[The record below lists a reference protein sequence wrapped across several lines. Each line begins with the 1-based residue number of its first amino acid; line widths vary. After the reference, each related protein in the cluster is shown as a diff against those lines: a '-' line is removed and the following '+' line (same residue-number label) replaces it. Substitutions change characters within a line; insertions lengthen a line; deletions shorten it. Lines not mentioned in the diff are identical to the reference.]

1 MNETERP
8 EPDGADRAGQP
19 DKPRTRTEGRDP
31 SRKGANRRARAPI
44 GSVAHLIRTNYESKA
59 GVRTLRRADVQ
70 AILAGPRLEEND
82 RIELMELARSDIT
95 LQHTK
100 QLLLLSVR
108 TEAPRIA
115 NELREFGRR
124 VLAEHPLCQ
133 GIAMAGVLAN
143 PQSMSMDTAVSTL
156 VSTDAKGLNAQGE
169 KSMPGAQIERIR
181 TNAIHCL
188 VLLLRTSQRV
198 SLPRIQRCLQ
208 RHLWAPKARRH
219 QTENQKLEALLTTRD
234 PTAASVTF
242 ALLDD
247 EAMMQGQ
254 RADAAARG
262 EQRAQTRAQRL
273 EQQVTELERRLRQ
286 AEVEREENRDQL
298 DEAKQAHAASDAR
311 WRDDYET
318 LKGQTLNRLI
328 EESSLLEEGLHALK
342 REPPKVR
349 VMIDHAERAI
359 DGLKREAEQI
369 RRNTSP

>member
-1 MNETERP
+1 MNETERL
-8 EPDGADRAGQP
+8 EPDGANRAGQP
-19 DKPRTRTEGRDP
+19 DKPRTRTDERDLTRNGAK
-31 SRKGANRRARAPI
+31 RKAKAPM

-70 AILAGPRLEEND
+70 AILSGPGLEETD

-95 LQHTK
+95 LQQTK
-100 QLLLLSVR
+100 QILLLSAR
-108 TEAPRIA
+108 TEAPKIA
-115 NELREFGRR
+115 KGLREFGRQ
-124 VLAEHPLCQ
+124 VLAAHPLFQ
-133 GIAMAGVLAN
+133 GTAMTEVLAN
-143 PQSMSMDTAVSTL
+143 PQSMAMDTAVSTL

-169 KSMPGAQIERIR
+169 KPMPSAQIERIR

-219 QTENQKLEALLTTRD
+219 QTEVQKLEALLTTRD
-234 PTAASVTF
+234 PTAVSVTF

-247 EAMMQGQ
+247 EAVMQGQ
-254 RADAAARG
+254 RAEAAARG

-273 EQQVTELERRLRQ
+273 EQQVAERERRLRQ
-286 AEVEREENRDQL
+286 TEVEREESRKQL
-298 DEAKQAHAASDAR
+298 DEARQAHAASDAR

-318 LKGQTLNRLI
+318 LKGRALNRLI

-369 RRNTSP
+369 RRNTSS